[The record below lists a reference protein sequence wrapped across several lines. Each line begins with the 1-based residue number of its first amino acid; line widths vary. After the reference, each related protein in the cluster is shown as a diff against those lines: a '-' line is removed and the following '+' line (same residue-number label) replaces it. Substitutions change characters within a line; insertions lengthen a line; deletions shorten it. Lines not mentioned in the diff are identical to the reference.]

1 MNQSS
6 GRGGVFVFQ
15 SWRALEPFILER
27 QIFDG
32 KGLSGKHNKH
42 HGGRVTKSW
51 LYIGDEGDI
60 LYYILYTQN
69 MGIQKRL

>member
-15 SWRALEPFILER
+15 SWRGLEPLIFER

-42 HGGRVTKSW
+42 HVGRVAQT
-51 LYIGDEGDI
+51 LVV
-60 LYYILYTQN
+60 
-69 MGIQKRL
+69 